1 MEQNSGFGSYS
12 RLPGKRSEA
21 FTLANLN
28 LPRPID
34 KSRMRDGRTPL
45 TAMRRAFGLTDP
57 VVWIIQDDTVGY
69 MLGAVVS
76 SNPPGEPVRVFLQD
90 GVEREFQPNR
100 IVFDPRRLDSLSSR
114 GGVQILLN
122 VKEPG
127 IAYHPGDRVYTDVYS
142 TRSLGTVRAYDD
154 DARIVTVR
162 LDGNGEV
169 TDSPASHVVL
179 HGTGFSVPQIESAYN
194 VRRVL
199 D

>member
-1 MEQNSGFGSYS
+1 MEQHSGFGSYS

-28 LPRPID
+28 LSRPID

-45 TAMRRAFGLTDP
+45 TAMRRVFGLTDP
-57 VVWIIQDDTVGY
+57 VVWIIQDDAVGY

-90 GVEREFQPNR
+90 GVEREFRPNR
-100 IVFDPRRLDSLSSR
+100 IVFDPRKLDSLSSR

-127 IAYHPGDRVYTDVYS
+127 IAYRPGDRVYTNVYS
-142 TRSLGTVRAYDD
+142 TRRLGTVRAYDD
-154 DARIVTVR
+154 DSRIVTVR
-162 LDGNGEV
+162 MDDSGEV
-169 TDSPASHVVL
+169 ADNPASHVVL
-179 HGTGFSVPQIESAYN
+179 HGPGFSVPQVESAYN
-194 VRRVL
+194 VRRVF